1 MGFPSMSVRARV
13 ERYLAITVRCT
24 VILLIARAS
33 AFADVAG
40 SQRTEVDHLLEY
52 VRTSKCQIERNGQ
65 LYAGAAAEEHMQK
78 KYEHFRDEID
88 STEKFIDL
96 VASRS
101 EVSKKPYLVR
111 CGSKMAMPTRGWLL
125 AELAR
130 FRAGGQ

>member
-1 MGFPSMSVRARV
+1 MSARARV
-13 ERYLAITVRCT
+13 DRSLAIAARCAAI
-24 VILLIARAS
+24 VLIAPSS

-40 SQRTEVDHLLEY
+40 SQRTEVDHLFEY

-65 LYAGAAAEEHMQK
+65 LYPGAAAEEHMQK
-78 KYEHFRDEID
+78 KYEHFRDQID

-101 EVSKKPYLVR
+101 EVSKRPYLVR

-130 FRAGGQ
+130 FRAGDH

>member
-1 MGFPSMSVRARV
+1 MSFPSMRVHAKV
-13 ERYLAITVRCT
+13 ERDLAIAVRCA
-24 VILLIARAS
+24 VILLVAPS
-33 AFADVAG
+33 SVFADVPV
-40 SQRTEVDHLLEY
+40 SQRAEVEHLFEY

-65 LYAGAAAEEHMQK
+65 LYAAAAAQEHMQK

-101 EVSKKPYLVR
+101 ELSKKPYLVR

-130 FRAGGQ
+130 FRAGGR